1 VSGPDVRD
9 LFQVYDVVYT
19 QPGFLLLLTK
29 RDKVMRYVLAF
40 VSGILGIW
48 IVLDAQHW
56 ARPQVNVPQGGISRR
71 CGTGCGN
78 SQIAGNVYFD
88 SVAGS
93 DNNNCLT
100 TGTACASVAKMASL
114 LYAGGATI
122 NWKANSAFTGC
133 FSLSAANV
141 RNSSPTNPITIQA
154 YGSGSTPMLT
164 SNCGAANSGSNGP
177 KTAALT
183 LDSVNVTVNGI
194 ALRGS
199 GLTSGSATQYGIAA
213 QNSSGIGTPNFII
226 ENVDI
231 SGFGASGA
239 TGDAGAEIFATGYSQ
254 AAGFPNTCGNITVS
268 ILNTTLHGASTTA
281 ADDNGFS
288 GSGCNPNGFVS
299 WSVQGNLA
307 YDMGGHTGGGGGC
320 CGSGGAFSS
329 YNSGS
334 YVQFSLAHDNG
345 GNVTTCGGPA
355 GFWAV
360 NGTGGI
366 IQFDEVYNMQ
376 NTSSPGGGCDWAGYD
391 WDIGTNSSIG
401 QYLYSHH
408 NGGPG
413 FLMFNTNGNNVFRYS
428 VSENDA
434 NYNEDGGGAV
444 ALVNPGGAWAIY
456 NITVF
461 LNQSTS
467 NSSPPACVSIGG
479 SGTYTGGLWANSACS
494 NSSLDMYG
502 RTYMISGTNGTLGEN
517 SVNMVNN
524 DYYNAGSGILTFVA
538 GWNGNNNYSTLSA
551 FNMATG
557 QEANSIATSSGFA
570 SPPSG
575 NCTWTPSSTSS
586 WPPSGCSSAY
596 STIAS
601 GLTGTGANLVSSY
614 PAYFT
619 SPFPTTVGT
628 RDYYGNSLS
637 SSYNMGAFQ

>member
-1 VSGPDVRD
+1 
-9 LFQVYDVVYT
+9 
-19 QPGFLLLLTK
+19 
-29 RDKVMRYVLAF
+29 
-40 VSGILGIW
+40 
-48 IVLDAQHW
+48 
-56 ARPQVNVPQGGISRR
+56 
-71 CGTGCGN
+71 
-78 SQIAGNVYFD
+78 
-88 SVAGS
+88 
-93 DNNNCLT
+93 
-100 TGTACASVAKMASL
+100 
-114 LYAGGATI
+114 
-122 NWKANSAFTGC
+122 
-133 FSLSAANV
+133 
-141 RNSSPTNPITIQA
+141 
-154 YGSGSTPMLT
+154 
-164 SNCGAANSGSNGP
+164 
-177 KTAALT
+177 
-183 LDSVNVTVNGI
+183 
-194 ALRGS
+194 
-199 GLTSGSATQYGIAA
+199 
-213 QNSSGIGTPNFII
+213 
-226 ENVDI
+226 
-231 SGFGASGA
+231 
-239 TGDAGAEIFATGYSQ
+239 
-254 AAGFPNTCGNITVS
+254 
-268 ILNTTLHGASTTA
+268 
-281 ADDNGFS
+281 
-288 GSGCNPNGFVS
+288 
-299 WSVQGNLA
+299 
-307 YDMGGHTGGGGGC
+307 
-320 CGSGGAFSS
+320 
-329 YNSGS
+329 
-334 YVQFSLAHDNG
+334 
-345 GNVTTCGGPA
+345 
-355 GFWAV
+355 
-360 NGTGGI
+360 
-366 IQFDEVYNMQ
+366 
-376 NTSSPGGGCDWAGYD
+376 
-391 WDIGTNSSIG
+391 
-401 QYLYSHH
+401 
-408 NGGPG
+408 
-413 FLMFNTNGNNVFRYS
+413 MFNTNGNNVFRYS

-557 QEANSIATSSGFA
+557 QEANSITTSSGFA

-601 GLTGTGANLVSSY
+601 GLTGTGANLLSSY